1 MSTLQGHHLL
11 SPWPDS
17 IAPNAEA
24 ILDAAKATKAP
35 TKGRIAA
42 ATLRAAAGLVAQ
54 MRPHGGRAWTA
65 EQAAA
70 FDALSKAA
78 DHLVAVAAELEA
90 QSND

>member
-1 MSTLQGHHLL
+1 MSTPQCHHLP

-24 ILDAAKATKAP
+24 ILDAFKAT
-35 TKGRIAA
+35 IAA
-42 ATLRAAAGLVAQ
+42 TTLRAAAGLVAQ

-78 DHLVAVAAELEA
+78 DHLAAIADELEA
-90 QSND
+90 NR